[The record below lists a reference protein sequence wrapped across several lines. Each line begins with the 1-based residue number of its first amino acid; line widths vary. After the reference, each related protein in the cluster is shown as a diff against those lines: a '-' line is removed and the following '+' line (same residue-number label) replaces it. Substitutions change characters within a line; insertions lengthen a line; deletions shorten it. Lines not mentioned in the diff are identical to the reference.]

1 MGVYVGLDIGGTKC
15 AAVIGAL
22 EGEDIHILAR
32 EAFATPRAQ
41 EEAMERL
48 CGLAGKLS
56 AGQEILGVGISS
68 GGPMDAETG
77 VLCNPPNLPGWSG
90 LSLTD
95 FVSARLH
102 APAVLENDANACAL
116 AEWRFGAGKGSRLL
130 LFLTFGTGLGAGIVH
145 EGRILRGANG
155 NAGEL
160 GHWRM
165 ADCGPAGYGKL
176 GSFEGFCSGGGIA
189 QLARAYGAACA
200 QRGTPV
206 PWMEGEITAKS
217 VAAAAHAGDAAAREV
232 FRESA
237 RVLDRGWRWPWTCSI
252 PTASSS
258 APSMPGART
267 SLRRRCA
274 ASWSAK
280 PCRNPSRSA
289 ASLPR
294 SSGTAS
300 ATMRRSPLRWRPAR
314 KNKNGVRM
322 FSARHPKKPRQWSL
336 AD

>member
-189 QLARAYGAACA
+189 QLARAYGAACT

-237 RVLDRGWRWPWTCSI
+237 RVLGQGLALAVDLLNPDCIVIGSVY
-252 PTASSS
+252 
-258 APSMPGART
+258 AR
-267 SLRRRCA
+267 SEDLFA
-274 ASWSAK
+274 QE
-280 PCRNPSRSA
+280 
-289 ASLPR
+289 
-294 SSGTAS
+294 
-300 ATMRRSPLRWRPAR
+300 MRRVLEREALP
-314 KNKNGVRM
+314 
-322 FSARHPKKPRQWSL
+322 QSL
-336 AD
+336 AVCRISPAQLGDRIGDYAALSLAVEAGTQK